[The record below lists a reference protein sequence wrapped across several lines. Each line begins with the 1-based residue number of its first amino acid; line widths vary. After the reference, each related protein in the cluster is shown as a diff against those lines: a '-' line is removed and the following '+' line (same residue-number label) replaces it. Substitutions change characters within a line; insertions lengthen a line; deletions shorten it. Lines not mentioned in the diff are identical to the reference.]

1 MRNELS
7 NFKELIESSIFL
19 ENIGK
24 ENINKFNLNY
34 TCISY
39 DEINEIAN
47 SDKTINCDTEIM
59 NNFRSLIYNDLGQN
73 GLKEYNK
80 FVVENRNEFF
90 LIKDEVFSI
99 FSRRSLSEDVAL
111 SFMEIYFNSILEDY
125 FKEKYSINFYF
136 FHDLLEFFNKGH
148 VVCGY
153 QFLTAKHRKLYNIL
167 SYAVDNFSLKNSLDK
182 DKILVFVY

>member
-1 MRNELS
+1 MRNDLS
-7 NFKELIESSIFL
+7 KFKELIESSIFL

-24 ENINKFNLNY
+24 ENIDKVNLNY

-47 SDKTINCDTEIM
+47 SDKTINSDAEVM

-90 LIKDEVFSI
+90 
-99 FSRRSLSEDVAL
+99 
-111 SFMEIYFNSILEDY
+111 
-125 FKEKYSINFYF
+125 
-136 FHDLLEFFNKGH
+136 
-148 VVCGY
+148 
-153 QFLTAKHRKLYNIL
+153 Q
-167 SYAVDNFSLKNSLDK
+167 
-182 DKILVFVY
+182 

>member
-1 MRNELS
+1 MRNDLS
-7 NFKELIESSIFL
+7 KFKELIESSIFL

-24 ENINKFNLNY
+24 ENIDKVNLNY

-47 SDKTINCDTEIM
+47 LDKTINCDAEVM

-90 LIKDEVFSI
+90 SIKDEVFSI
-99 FSRRSLSEDVAL
+99 FSRKRLSEDVAL

-136 FHDLLEFFNKGH
+136 FHDLLEFFKKGH

-153 QFLTAKHRKLYNIL
+153 QFLTAKHGKLYSIL
-167 SYAVDNFSLKNSLDK
+167 SYAVDNFSLKNSFDK

>member
-1 MRNELS
+1 MRNNLS

-19 ENIGK
+19 ENIDK
-24 ENINKFNLNY
+24 VNLNY

-47 SDKTINCDTEIM
+47 LDKTINCDIEIM

-90 LIKDEVFSI
+90 
-99 FSRRSLSEDVAL
+99 
-111 SFMEIYFNSILEDY
+111 
-125 FKEKYSINFYF
+125 
-136 FHDLLEFFNKGH
+136 
-148 VVCGY
+148 
-153 QFLTAKHRKLYNIL
+153 
-167 SYAVDNFSLKNSLDK
+167 
-182 DKILVFVY
+182 